1 MAQTKWRRRVKGV
14 MLNGSRRF
22 NTNPTPETRRALE
35 VETRVMLSHLGVVSS
50 RR

>member
-1 MAQTKWRRRVKGV
+1 

-22 NTNPTPETRRALE
+22 RTNPIPDMSRALE

-50 RR
+50 KR